1 MKTMATN
8 ENRQENEG
16 PQPATPFKNNHHRP
30 YITLPRI
37 ISIKND
43 AFVDIPGFLRQLK
56 TGDTG
61 LCVCDRTTL
70 KIAGTLIGDILEDE
84 DLSLEFYEI
93 TEADKKT
100 MDDAAGYIEEEG
112 FDFVMGV
119 GGGRPIDIAKT
130 ASFNTNTSFIS
141 VPTAPSHD
149 GIASNI
155 ASILVGKE
163 RVSINAHPPH
173 CVVADIGV
181 ISQAPYRLVASG
193 CGDVISNTTA
203 ILDWKLGRDTR
214 NENYSRYASAISQ
227 MSYTILKRNVKLV
240 KPKSSQAAHLVMD
253 ALVASGMAM
262 SIYGNSRPA
271 SGGEHLISHALDR
284 FSGSTALH
292 GEQCGVATI
301 FTMYLHDGDWK
312 EIKRLLKSVRAPVT
326 LKQLEVT
333 KKEFTRAVQMAPE
346 LRPTRFTILHQKLT
360 SERISEVLEE
370 TQLVG

>member
-1 MKTMATN
+1 MPSKETWQGN
-8 ENRQENEG
+8 EE
-16 PQPATPFKNNHHRP
+16 PSAASPFRNNKHRP

-56 TGDTG
+56 TGSSG
-61 LCVCDRTTL
+61 LCVCDKIT
-70 KIAGTLIGDILEDE
+70 KEIAGEVIRDILEDE
-84 DLSLEFYEI
+84 DFFLEFYEI
-93 TEADKKT
+93 TEADKET
-100 MDDAAGYIEEEG
+100 MDAVSVHVKEKD

-130 ASFNTNTSFIS
+130 SSFSTNSFFIS
-141 VPTAPSHD
+141 IPTAPSHD

-155 ASILVGKE
+155 ASIKFNKE

-173 CVVADIGV
+173 CVVADIKL
-181 ISQAPYRLVASG
+181 ISRAPYRLLASG

-227 MSYTILKRNVKLV
+227 MSYTILKRNVNLV
-240 KPKSSQAAHLVMD
+240 KSGSSAASHLVMD

-262 SIYGNSRPA
+262 SIYGSSRPA

-284 FSGSTALH
+284 ISGSRALH

-301 FTMYLHDGDWK
+301 FTMCLHEGDWK
-312 EIKRLLKSVRAPVT
+312 EIKKILASVGAPT
-326 LKQLEVT
+326 TIQQLGASEE
-333 KKEFTRAVQMAPE
+333 EFIRAVQLAPT
-346 LRPTRFTILHQKLT
+346 LRPDRLTILHQELSRK
-360 SERISEVLEE
+360 RIREVIEE
-370 TQLVG
+370 TRLSS

>member
-1 MKTMATN
+1 MKTMATKEPRQDN
-8 ENRQENEG
+8 EE
-16 PQPATPFKNNHHRP
+16 PSAASPFRNNNHRP

-43 AFVDIPGFLRQLK
+43 AFGDLPGFLRLMK
-56 TGDTG
+56 TGKTG
-61 LCVCDRTTL
+61 LCVCDRVTR
-70 KIAGTLIGDILEDE
+70 KIAGNTISGILEDE
-84 DLSLEFYEI
+84 DFTLEFYEI
-93 TEADKKT
+93 TEADKET
-100 MDDAAGYIEEEG
+100 MDAVSGHVKEKD

-130 ASFNTNTSFIS
+130 SSFSTNRFFIS

-155 ASILVGKE
+155 ASIRFDNE

-173 CVVADIGV
+173 CVVADIKL
-181 ISQAPYRLVASG
+181 ISQAPYRLLASG

-227 MSYTILKRNVKLV
+227 MSYTILKRNVNLV
-240 KPKSSQAAHLVMD
+240 KPGSSAAPHLVMD

-262 SIYGNSRPA
+262 SIYGSSRPA

-284 FSGSTALH
+284 ISKSRALH

-301 FTMYLHDGDWK
+301 FTMCLHEGDWK
-312 EIKRLLKSVRAPVT
+312 EIKKILASVGAPT
-326 LKQLEVT
+326 TIQQLGASEE
-333 KKEFTRAVQMAPE
+333 EFIRAVQLAPT
-346 LRPTRFTILHQKLT
+346 LRPNRLTILHQELSRK
-360 SERISEVLEE
+360 RIKKVIEE
-370 TQLVG
+370 TRLSS